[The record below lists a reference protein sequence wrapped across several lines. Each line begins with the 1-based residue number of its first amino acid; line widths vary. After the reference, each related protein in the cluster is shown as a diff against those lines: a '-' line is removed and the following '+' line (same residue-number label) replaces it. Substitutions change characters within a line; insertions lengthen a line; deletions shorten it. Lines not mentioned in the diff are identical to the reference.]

1 MSTASYFA
9 IVGKNGTKKEFDIDP
24 QEITESGASQ
34 EVRFRGNITIMKKMF
49 SMSSV
54 KEICDTIFSLL
65 DLSDEAE
72 EWEINPKGLTPIE
85 LLKRLSENE
94 DCGCIWKS
102 VYDKVEPF
110 VNDVVNTFGSVNDIS
125 KIILSTTRYEEAE
138 FVEELYYEDESLFSD
153 DFDPYS
159 INAVIIETAYTLD
172 FIKKKTKHEKK
183 VDML

>member
-1 MSTASYFA
+1 M
-9 IVGKNGTKKEFDIDP
+9 
-24 QEITESGASQ
+24 
-34 EVRFRGNITIMKKMF
+34 
-49 SMSSV
+49 
-54 KEICDTIFSLL
+54 
-65 DLSDEAE
+65 
-72 EWEINPKGLTPIE
+72 
-85 LLKRLSENE
+85 LKSLSENE

-102 VYDKVEPF
+102 VYDKVKPF

-159 INAVIIETAYTLD
+159 VNAVIIETAYTLD